1 MCSCLDGV
9 RVAFQ
14 VLILGDWGSNPIGGS
29 ILFISWILN
38 NLHYISIDLKKDCQ
52 TGPTKRE
59 NPNVGTAM
67 RLFVSY
73 LFAHGHCESMYH
85 NFLPSYIPNTF
96 PVTTCFSIEL
106 CSKLKWS
113 PKVQSS
119 VEVN

>member
-1 MCSCLDGV
+1 VCSCLDGV

-38 NLHYISIDLKKDCQ
+38 NLHYISFDLKKDCQ
-52 TGPTKRE
+52 TGPNKRE

-73 LFAHGHCESMYH
+73 LFGCARVLVKR
-85 NFLPSYIPNTF
+85 NLT
-96 PVTTCFSIEL
+96 
-106 CSKLKWS
+106 
-113 PKVQSS
+113 
-119 VEVN
+119 